1 MARRRRRRTRRPI
14 QRLVRRL
21 LGIVVVC
28 VVLLLVGSAGAV
40 LAWRWLDPVTTSF
53 ILQRKASEVLS
64 GGSARD
70 VEFRWVD
77 ADAISEHMAIAVIA
91 SEDQRFRE
99 HWGFDLDSI
108 QDAIEEREKGGRAR
122 GASTISQQVAKNLLL
137 WPGRSWL
144 RKGLEAYV
152 TLLIE
157 AFWPK
162 QRILEVYLNIAQFGD
177 KTFGVGAASERFF
190 DMHPSE
196 LGPREAALLAAVL
209 PNPVV
214 LRADDPSP
222 YVQSRVR
229 WIRRQMQRLGGPAYV
244 HGI

>member
-1 MARRRRRRTRRPI
+1 MRRPVH
-14 QRLVRRL
+14 RLIRRL
-21 LGIVVVC
+21 LAIVTVSL
-28 VVLLLVGSAGAV
+28 VLLLVGSAGAV

-53 ILQRKASEVLS
+53 ILQRKVSEALA
-64 GGSARD
+64 GGNARD

-77 ADAISEHMAIAVIA
+77 AESISEHMAIAVIA

-108 QDAIEEREKGGRAR
+108 EDALEEREAGGRVR

-144 RKGLEAYV
+144 RKGLEAYL
-152 TLLIE
+152 TLLVE

-162 QRILEVYLNIAQFGD
+162 ERILEVYLNIAQFGD

-190 DMHPSE
+190 GKRASE

-209 PNPVV
+209 PNPVG
-214 LRADDPSP
+214 LRADDPSA

-229 WIRRQMQRLGGPAYV
+229 WIRRQMQRLGGPAYM